1 MWQQD
6 DTLQAFGEYDTLSA
20 LEELWLTGED
30 RPSSSPRQFPS
41 GVPGGTHLPNGI
53 GDDFQ
58 TIQDPLDNVDA
69 TAVRKVLRSAQLEQD
84 IVEALISQGGLKSLS
99 LFKFLE
105 VEDLTEKERS
115 IISPKVIPMVQAR
128 YLIVRSLRISTW
140 NPGYEPPPRRRCKLG
155 FQPSV
160 L

>member
-20 LEELWLTGED
+20 LQALWPTGED

-41 GVPGGTHLPNGI
+41 GVPGGAHLPNGI

-69 TAVRKVLRSAQLEQD
+69 TAVRKVLRSDQT
-84 IVEALISQGGLKSLS
+84 G
-99 LFKFLE
+99 
-105 VEDLTEKERS
+105 
-115 IISPKVIPMVQAR
+115 
-128 YLIVRSLRISTW
+128 
-140 NPGYEPPPRRRCKLG
+140 RR
-155 FQPSV
+155 
-160 L
+160 